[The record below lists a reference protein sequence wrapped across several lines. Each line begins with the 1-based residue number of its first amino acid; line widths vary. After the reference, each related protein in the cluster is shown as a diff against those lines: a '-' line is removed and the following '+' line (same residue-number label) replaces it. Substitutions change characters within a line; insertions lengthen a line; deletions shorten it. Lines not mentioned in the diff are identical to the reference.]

1 MILVGNKIDLPNRV
15 ISNEE
20 ATNLARQYNCSFL
33 EVSAFTGSNVEQ
45 IFISLSISIF
55 KSKQKNQAEKMDY
68 FEENNNSHH
77 GNSRGKKLKIGA
89 APQNIGVSA
98 SRKGSCC

>member
-20 ATNLARQYNCSFL
+20 ATNLAREYNCNFL
-33 EVSAFTGSNVEQ
+33 EVSAFTGANVEQ
-45 IFISLSISIF
+45 IFISLTSSIY
-55 KSKQKNQAEKMDY
+55 KSKQKNHVEKMDY
-68 FEENNNSHH
+68 FEENNNIQH
-77 GNSRGKKLKIGA
+77 GNNRSKKLKIGA
-89 APQNIGVSA
+89 APQNIDVSA